1 MPVETRAFPL
11 DHEMTSAGTAS
22 IFSVGF
28 DNGRMM
34 GRSTPLAHLL
44 DDLLGEGVVVGGGA
58 DEDRRVNLPD
68 RLHQTDMPV

>member
-1 MPVETRAFPL
+1 MPVETRAFPP

-34 GRSTPLAHLL
+34 GRSTPLHISSTTCWVKASWSV
-44 DDLLGEGVVVGGGA
+44 EVPMRIVG
-58 DEDRRVNLPD
+58 
-68 RLHQTDMPV
+68 